1 MGMGLALFCV
11 INPVL
16 GLSPFKSGL
25 NITEF
30 LLLLVSVTFIAIAG
44 YLQNDLFDINPD
56 SINKPGK
63 NLVGRK
69 FRIYIIQILYW
80 VFNIIGI
87 LAGVFLSFL
96 LGKINYS
103 LIFLF
108 SAGLLWFY
116 SERYQCQPVIGN
128 IVVAFLSA
136 LTIVIVWLFSF
147 FALVREPMVFTTIQN
162 YFPRLNVLI
171 LIFSGFA
178 FITSLLREVV
188 KDIEDF
194 KGDDRFGCRT
204 LAVVYGITKAK
215 WFAILI
221 ALIALAMSIWCQVFF
236 FKSGYQILFYGF
248 FLIDLLYLIITFMLN
263 KSKLSEDYRNI
274 SGLIK
279 LLMVIGILSMVLV
292 YIEHYG

>member
-1 MGMGLALFCV
+1 MCLALFCV

-16 GLSPFKSGL
+16 GLSPFESGL

-30 LLLLVSVTFIAIAG
+30 LLLLISTTFIAIAG

-56 SINKPGK
+56 SVNKPGK

-69 FRIYIIQILYW
+69 FRVYIIQILYW

-87 LAGVFLSFL
+87 LAGVYLSFL

-103 LIFLF
+103 LLFLF

-116 SERYQCQPVIGN
+116 SERYQCQPLIGN

-136 LTIVIVWLFSF
+136 LTIAIVWLFSF
-147 FALVREPMVFTTIQN
+147 FTLVREPVIFTAVQGSFSQLNKLMLVFI
-162 YFPRLNVLI
+162 
-171 LIFSGFA
+171 GFA
-178 FITSLLREVV
+178 FVTSLLREVV

-215 WFAILI
+215 WLAMII
-221 ALIALAMSIWCQVFF
+221 TLIALAMSIWCQVFF
-236 FKSGYQILFYGF
+236 FKSGYQILFFGF
-248 FLIDLLYLIITFMLN
+248 FLIDLLYLIIALLLN
-263 KSKLSEDYRNI
+263 KSKFSEDYRNI
-274 SGLIK
+274 SSFIK
-279 LLMVIGILSMVLV
+279 LLMVIGILSMGLV
-292 YIEHYG
+292 YIEYYG